1 MGGKEEK
8 KKIYEHRSIP
18 SRLAPNVDPMSDL
31 EAVKPEEIG
40 RNCIK
45 RAGGGGAEDKAKS
58 SEFGALRSGVLFQF
72 LILRWGGKKGFF
84 LVFRNMTEQLGR
96 VQYANRP
103 QKNTDQ
109 GDDSVRPRGSQPKAL
124 RSSLSS
130 SHLLFASK
138 TKSQTPQETL

>member
-1 MGGKEEK
+1 MGAKEEK
-8 KKIYEHRSIP
+8 KKIYEHTSIP
-18 SRLAPNVDPMSDL
+18 SLLAPNVDPMSDL

-40 RNCIK
+40 QKCAK
-45 RAGGGGAEDKAKS
+45 RGVGWGKGDKGKS
-58 SEFGALRSGVLFQF
+58 SEFSALRSGVLFQF

-96 VQYANRP
+96 VQYANPP
-103 QKNTDQ
+103 QQNTDQ
-109 GDDSVRPRGSQPKAL
+109 GDDSLWPRGSQLKAL
-124 RSSLSS
+124 RSLLSS